1 MCKPLCQSLWQRANG
16 LNLSLETLYNGQFT
30 LSAQMIKPI
39 TGILYSPTNA
49 VPGFILNFTPFI
61 HSLHQFEI
69 NSANHR
75 LQTSWK
81 KIAWK
86 NLYYVQFIFIHM
98 QGGSM
103 LYTSIDLLRTCLWV
117 TVWFFSWNFQT
128 QERDLPSFPLNFK
141 LKYLAWC
148 WTWHLL
154 YMLAIYCIYS
164 NMSYFLFKGK
174 RSWRNMM

>member
-30 LSAQMIKPI
+30 LSTQMIKPI

-86 NLYYVQFIFIHM
+86 NLYCVQ
-98 QGGSM
+98 
-103 LYTSIDLLRTCLWV
+103 
-117 TVWFFSWNFQT
+117 
-128 QERDLPSFPLNFK
+128 
-141 LKYLAWC
+141 
-148 WTWHLL
+148 
-154 YMLAIYCIYS
+154 YS
-164 NMSYFLFKGK
+164 LFLFACKVALCYIPVQIYQEHAYGSQCGFSAAIFK
-174 RSWRNMM
+174 PREGIGTLFL

>member
-69 NSANHR
+69 NSVNHR

-81 KIAWK
+81 KNCMEKPLLFTVSFYSHARWLYVIYQYRSTK
-86 NLYYVQFIFIHM
+86 NMLMGHSVVFQLQFSNPGKGFA
-98 QGGSM
+98 
-103 LYTSIDLLRTCLWV
+103 L
-117 TVWFFSWNFQT
+117 FSSKF
-128 QERDLPSFPLNFK
+128 
-141 LKYLAWC
+141 
-148 WTWHLL
+148 
-154 YMLAIYCIYS
+154 
-164 NMSYFLFKGK
+164 
-174 RSWRNMM
+174 

>member
-16 LNLSLETLYNGQFT
+16 LNLSLETLYNGQFP

-39 TGILYSPTNA
+39 TGILFSPTNA
-49 VPGFILNFTPFI
+49 MPGFILNFTPFI
-61 HSLHQFEI
+61 HS
-69 NSANHR
+69 
-75 LQTSWK
+75 
-81 KIAWK
+81 
-86 NLYYVQFIFIHM
+86 
-98 QGGSM
+98 GGSM
-103 LYTSIDLLRTCLWV
+103 LHASIDLLRTRLWV
-117 TVWFFSWNFQT
+117 IVWFFSCNFQT